1 MCEEGTV
8 RYVFGILVALF
19 LLAWLSP
26 ADNPASNPDMSNALT
41 GLAGALGAALRWY
54 ATLDHAFEERLW
66 QMMSGE
72 LRAVLGALKC
82 LNLLLVLWG
91 LYALQF
97 LRRLGRRIL

>member
-1 MCEEGTV
+1 M
-8 RYVFGILVALF
+8 RYFLGILIVLF
-19 LLAWLSP
+19 LLVWLWP
-26 ADNPASNPDMSNALT
+26 VDNPASNPDMGGALA

-54 ATLDHAFEERLW
+54 ATLDHAFQERLW
-66 QMMSGE
+66 EMMSGE

-91 LYALQF
+91 LYALQL

>member
-1 MCEEGTV
+1 M
-8 RYVFGILVALF
+8 RYVLGMLIALF
-19 LLAWLSP
+19 LLAWLWP
-26 ADNPASNPDMSNALT
+26 TDNLASNPDVGNALT

-97 LRRLGRRIL
+97 LRRLGRRLL